1 MTTSRR
7 DRVRKA
13 TLDEIHAAA
22 RRLLTTKGPAAVTI
36 NAVGR
41 EVGISGPALY
51 HYFSGHDE
59 LVGAMTVAF
68 LDELADELRTADGLL
83 ATCRALRTW
92 AVAHPAEFRW
102 IFTSPVTAD
111 SARYAAGM
119 RFEQV
124 FRDQVVALWR
134 EKPFPV
140 PDLTELAPGLREQL
154 VTYSETIGDLPPE
167 AVHVFLTCW
176 SGLYGLVCMEVLH
189 QLDFAYSDMAPVF
202 EEHLRELATRFG
214 IPYTPSSA
222 ASIPR

>member
-13 TLDEIHAAA
+13 TLDEIHDAA

-59 LVGAMTVAF
+59 LVNAMTVAF
-68 LDELADELRTADGLL
+68 LDELTDELRTADGFLN
-83 ATCRALRTW
+83 TCRALRDW
-92 AVAHPAEFRW
+92 AVAHPAEFGW
-102 IFTSPVTAD
+102 IFTRPVVAGA
-111 SARYAAGM
+111 ARYAAGM

-124 FRDQVVALWR
+124 IRDQVVALWR

-140 PDLTELAPGLREQL
+140 PDLADLAPGLREQL
-154 VTYSETIGDLPPE
+154 VSYSEVIGGELPPA
-167 AVHVFLTCW
+167 AVHVVLTCW

-202 EEHLRELATRFG
+202 EEHLRGLASRLG
-214 IPYTPSSA
+214 IAYSSA
-222 ASIPR
+222 GSTPR